1 MIAYYR
7 KAWDVVGHTFDGDA
21 YCRECSELLPTCNGA
36 GDAPAP
42 VFASDDVH
50 GLTCRICAEV
60 VQ

>member
-21 YCRECSELLPTCNGA
+21 YCRDCSELLPAATAA

-42 VFASDDVH
+42 VFASDNVH
-50 GLTCRICAEV
+50 GLACRICGEV
-60 VQ
+60 LQ